1 MKSNPTRAG
10 PSLFG
15 NPHPNSPSPMRLAD
29 RRVEEAE
36 GYELN
41 NRA

>member
-15 NPHPNSPSPMRLAD
+15 NSHSNSPRPMRLAG
-29 RRVEEAE
+29 RRAEEVEGDEA
-36 GYELN
+36 
-41 NRA
+41 RVT